1 MRQERTEAARIAKKV
16 KAAKNNW
23 TGKKRT
29 SSHAGTLPSLKSLR
43 NSKMTPHDMTL
54 DQQFIPLDSD
64 SESENDCTVNQSMI
78 SIPVPQDLLSK
89 FGSAT
94 NEEKPQ

>member
-1 MRQERTEAARIAKKV
+1 
-16 KAAKNNW
+16 
-23 TGKKRT
+23 
-29 SSHAGTLPSLKSLR
+29 
-43 NSKMTPHDMTL
+43 MTPHDMTL

-64 SESENDCTVNQSMI
+64 SESENDCTVDQGMI

>member
-29 SSHAGTLPSLKSLR
+29 SSHAGILPSLNSLR

-54 DQQFIPLDSD
+54 DQQFIPLDSG
-64 SESENDCTVNQSMI
+64 SESENDRTVDYRMI

-94 NEEKPQ
+94 NEEEQ

>member
-1 MRQERTEAARIAKKV
+1 
-16 KAAKNNW
+16 
-23 TGKKRT
+23 
-29 SSHAGTLPSLKSLR
+29 
-43 NSKMTPHDMTL
+43 MTPHDMTL

-64 SESENDCTVNQSMI
+64 SESENDRTVDYRMI

-94 NEEKPQ
+94 NEEEQ